1 MTRLM
6 IVDEHPVL
14 RDGLRCML
22 SHTGEFEVKADAGS
36 ASDAVNVLRDRAD
49 ELDLVLFDIHLPDG
63 DGLDGLK
70 RIVREWPRLP
80 VLVFTRLPEAEY
92 AARALRAGARGYL
105 RKQASSD
112 ELVGALR
119 AVAQGGSVAP
129 AEIPGEIPRVAG
141 PKGAVSHAD
150 LSDRE
155 FEVLRLLA
163 AGTTQVAIAKRLGVS
178 VKTINTYRA
187 RILHKLNFTSNAQ
200 AIAYA
205 VRSGLLSEPIVDAGE
220 DAAGR

>member
-1 MTRLM
+1 MNRLLV
-6 IVDEHPVL
+6 VDEHPVV

-36 ASDAVNVLRDRAD
+36 GSDAVNILRDKAD
-49 ELDLVLFDIHLPDG
+49 EVDLVLFDIHLPEG
-63 DGLDGLK
+63 DGLDALK
-70 RIVREWPRLP
+70 RIVREWPSLP
-80 VLVFTRLPEAEY
+80 VLVFTRLPESEY
-92 AARALRAGARGYL
+92 ATRVMRAGARGYL
-105 RKQASSD
+105 RKHVSSE
-112 ELVGALR
+112 ELVSALR
-119 AVAQGGSVAP
+119 SIAQGESVAP
-129 AEIPGEIPRVAG
+129 PDALEVPAVAG
-141 PKGAVSHAD
+141 RKGPVSHAD

-187 RILHKLNFTSNAQ
+187 RILRKLNFTSNAH

-205 VRSGLLSEPIVDAGE
+205 VRSGLLSEPVAE
-220 DAAGR
+220 TAAAGVEH